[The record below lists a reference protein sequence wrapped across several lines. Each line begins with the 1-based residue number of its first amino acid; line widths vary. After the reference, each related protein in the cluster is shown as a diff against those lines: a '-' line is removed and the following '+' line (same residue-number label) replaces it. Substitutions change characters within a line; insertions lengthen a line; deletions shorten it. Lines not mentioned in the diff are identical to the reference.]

1 MNDIAYMN
9 SLHNFPILQ
18 VHELVN
24 ESICGTWF

>member
-1 MNDIAYMN
+1 MTFAYMN